1 MKKNKLCVRLKQIR
15 ERSGISIKKCS
26 QASGIALTHIHALE
40 NCEYDKLPAG
50 SARKTIVK
58 EYARTCGIDEI
69 ELEDVM
75 YQIEHKHEA
84 PKIRKKQRS
93 FSIPNV
99 MRTLLATGA
108 VLSLALYLGMEVHA
122 MIGPPALTITD
133 PAENFETSHSA
144 ITIAGSTEP
153 ESTVTLNGLKTN
165 LDKQGHFEETIHLKR
180 GLNEIIIE
188 ATSKRGGKA
197 NATRS
202 VLYMP
207 EDTQSAQRNLEATQL

>member
-1 MKKNKLCVRLKQIR
+1 MRLKAIR
-15 ERSGISIKKCS
+15 ERSGLSIKKC
-26 QASGIALTHIHALE
+26 AKKSGIALSHIHALE

-69 ELEDVM
+69 ELDDVM
-75 YQIEHKHEA
+75 HQIEHKHET
-84 PKIRKKQRS
+84 PKTIKKQRS
-93 FSIPNV
+93 FSIPNIA
-99 MRTLLATGA
+99 RTLLATGA
-108 VLSLALYLGMEVHA
+108 ILSLALYLGMEVHA
-122 MIGPPALTITD
+122 MIGPPTLIITD
-133 PAENFETSHSA
+133 PTENFETSRNA

-165 LDKQGHFEETIHLKR
+165 LNKQGHFEETIHLKR

-188 ATSKRGGKA
+188 STSKRGGHA
-197 NATRS
+197 SASRS

-207 EDTQSAQRNLEATQL
+207 EDSQSAKAKHDSTQL